1 MNKPRNPTAYG
12 RTLVEGLFGG
22 TARAG
27 VLEDHDGAN
36 ARGWALVVR
45 RSFRDPRA
53 RGCVAQIPRC
63 PLFLGA
69 AVPFEVS
76 VASGRLC
83 HSEWVTEPDLA
94 APAEAVRAASEARAR
109 HRRLGLQ
116 LETTG
121 ALVETRRGELADL
134 QRMLQ
139 IEQSDVRRLEK
150 LSPAKIWATLRGDT
164 ADRLAIERAEA
175 DAARL
180 AVAGAQ
186 ARLDSAITDDARL
199 RSEHDALHGADHAY
213 GEALASYE
221 VALHAAGGRDAAE
234 LTEIADQLGLAAARQ
249 REITE
254 AVDALRATRA
264 ALDEALG
271 KLDSAGGWS
280 TYDTFFGGGF
290 VADMVKHSN
299 ISEAT
304 DAFTEVNRALER
316 LSTELADLGGSTVD
330 GVEISDTLAVFDVL
344 FDNILSDWMVM
355 DRISEARASA
365 ERLDDRLAQVA
376 EQLAISAIENST
388 RIGTLLGRREAI
400 LTAA

>member
-1 MNKPRNPTAYG
+1 MWH
-12 RTLVEGLFGG
+12 GG
-22 TARAG
+22 
-27 VLEDHDGAN
+27 
-36 ARGWALVVR
+36 
-45 RSFRDPRA
+45 
-53 RGCVAQIPRC
+53 
-63 PLFLGA
+63 
-69 AVPFEVS
+69 
-76 VASGRLC
+76 
-83 HSEWVTEPDLA
+83 WVTEPDLA
-94 APAEAVRAASEARAR
+94 ALADVGRAAAEARAR
-109 HRRLGLQ
+109 HKRLGVQ

-121 ALVETRRGELADL
+121 ALVETRRGELVDL
-134 QRMLQ
+134 QRGLQ

-150 LSPAKIWATLRGDT
+150 LSPTKIWATLRGDT

-175 DAARL
+175 DTARL

-186 ARLDSAITDDARL
+186 ARLDGAITDDARL
-199 RSEHDALHGADHAY
+199 RREHDALYAADHAY
-213 GEALASYE
+213 GEALAAYE
-221 VALHAAGGRDAAE
+221 IALHAVGGRDAAE

-290 VADMVKHSN
+290 VADTVKHSN
-299 ISEAT
+299 VSEAT
-304 DAFTEVNRALER
+304 DALTQVNRALER
-316 LSTELADLGGSTVD
+316 LSSELADLGASTVD
-330 GVEISDTLAVFDVL
+330 GVDISDTLAVFDVL

-365 ERLDDRLAQVA
+365 QKLDDRLAQLA
-376 EQLAISAIENST
+376 EQLAASAVENST
-388 RIGTLLGRREAI
+388 QIGTLLARREAI